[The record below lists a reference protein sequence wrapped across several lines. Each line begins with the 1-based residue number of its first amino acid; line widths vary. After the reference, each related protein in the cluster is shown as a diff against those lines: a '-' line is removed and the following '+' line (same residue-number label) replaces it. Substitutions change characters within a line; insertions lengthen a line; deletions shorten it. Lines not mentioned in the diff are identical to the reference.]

1 MSSMS
6 GNATVS
12 SILDATY
19 AVRMQRSQQQRLSLC
34 AQIDSTAVEW
44 TTGGSG
50 WLHWPCRAAA
60 QGRGRRAFACMP
72 PVCGLRWDSKRLS
85 WKHSDLRPMAGE

>member
-12 SILDATY
+12 SILDATC
-19 AVRMQRSQQQRLSLC
+19 AVRMQQSQQQRLSLC

-50 WLHWPCRAAA
+50 GLHWPCRAAA
-60 QGRGRRAFACMP
+60 QGRR
-72 PVCGLRWDSKRLS
+72 
-85 WKHSDLRPMAGE
+85 